1 MNQGAMAAMA
11 FAVAAGGVA
20 YVFVYPL
27 LSGEARAEKRQKA
40 LLGGPERKG
49 GRGASG
55 PSRRE
60 LVAQSLKELETRE
73 KGRNQA
79 TIETRIAQAGLS
91 WSKGRFFAVSG
102 AVGLALGF
110 VLLVLTGGLLTALGG
125 LVVGGV
131 GLPRWLLTFLKKRRI
146 KKFLDELPNA
156 MDVIVRGVRSGLPLG
171 DCLRIIATEAQ
182 EPVRGEFKAICEA
195 QTIGIPMGDSCAKL
209 FERMPLPEA
218 NFFGIVVS
226 IQQRS
231 GGNLSEAL
239 GNLSRVL
246 RDRKK
251 MKAKVQALSMEA
263 KASAVIIGALPF
275 VVAFLV
281 YLTSPTY
288 IMPLFVTSSGHMI
301 LGFAGLWMSIGIFVM
316 KKMMNFEV

>member
-156 MDVIVRGVRSGLPLG
+156 MNVIVRGVRSGMPLG
-171 DCLRIIATEAQ
+171 DCLRMIAAEAQ
-182 EPVRGEFKAICEA
+182 EPVRSEFRAIVESQA
-195 QTIGIPMGDSCAKL
+195 LGIPVAESIAKL
-209 FERMPLPEA
+209 YERVPVPEA
-218 NFFGIVVS
+218 NFFGIVIA
-226 IQQRS
+226 IQQKA
-231 GGNLSEAL
+231 GGS
-239 GNLSRVL
+239 
-246 RDRKK
+246 
-251 MKAKVQALSMEA
+251 
-263 KASAVIIGALPF
+263 
-275 VVAFLV
+275 
-281 YLTSPTY
+281 
-288 IMPLFVTSSGHMI
+288 
-301 LGFAGLWMSIGIFVM
+301 
-316 KKMMNFEV
+316 